1 MLGSCGLFCRVF
13 FFHFGRK
20 TTRPDPARPSPARPG
35 PARPVRQKNEEEKS
49 SFLLRLVKNIDFE
62 IFTQKSHDSSR
73 KIIKK
78 VGQFYVTL
86 ICSLDLRKN
95 RMILA
100 VKISKIYVTFTTSTR
115 VFMYTFQSYS
125 EQRVRGL

>member
-1 MLGSCGLFCRVF
+1 M
-13 FFHFGRK
+13 
-20 TTRPDPARPSPARPG
+20 
-35 PARPVRQKNEEEKS
+35 
-49 SFLLRLVKNIDFE
+49 KNIDFD
-62 IFTQKSHDSSR
+62 IFTQKSHDSSG

-86 ICSLDLRKN
+86 IRSLNLRKN
-95 RMILA
+95 RMILV
-100 VKISKIYVTFTTSTR
+100 VKISKTYVTVFAAPR

>member
-1 MLGSCGLFCRVF
+1 MFLNLIYVYFSRFKL
-13 FFHFGRK
+13 K
-20 TTRPDPARPSPARPG
+20 SDLALPDRRD
-35 PARPVRQKNEEEKS
+35 NEEEKS
-49 SFLLRLVKNIDFE
+49 SFSLRLVKNIDFE
-62 IFTQKSHDSSR
+62 FFTQKTHDSSR

-100 VKISKIYVTFTTSTR
+100 VKISKTYVTFTTSTR

>member
-1 MLGSCGLFCRVF
+1 MGF
-13 FFHFGRK
+13 FVAIFFSFWPK
-20 TTRPDPARPSPARPG
+20 NDPPRPG

-62 IFTQKSHDSSR
+62 IFTQKTHDSSR

-95 RMILA
+95 RMILV
-100 VKISKIYVTFTTSTR
+100 VKISKTYVTFTTSTR